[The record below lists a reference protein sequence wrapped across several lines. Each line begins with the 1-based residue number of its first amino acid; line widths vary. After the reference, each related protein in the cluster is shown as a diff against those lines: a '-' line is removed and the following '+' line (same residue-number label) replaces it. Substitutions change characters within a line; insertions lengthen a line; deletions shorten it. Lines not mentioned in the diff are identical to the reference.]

1 MLLSLRQEF
10 QNRVI
15 EAEDDAAVRH
25 LAKCFGHVYA
35 AAIIGAGS
43 GTLPWPAKTIRKCV
57 ERCYRDARCEL
68 NTETDVL
75 RQGMTVLREKI
86 RTLPRATGCG
96 LESAEGFRAGG
107 MSKRTTIRA
116 EAFKGW
122 FPDVR
127 QPNLVLKF
135 LRSKNVLP
143 SRPTPK
149 PGTAIVW
156 AESQPEWPDGSR
168 RRSIVID
175 ERPGQFKI

>member
-1 MLLSLRQEF
+1 
-10 QNRVI
+10 
-15 EAEDDAAVRH
+15 
-25 LAKCFGHVYA
+25 
-35 AAIIGAGS
+35 
-43 GTLPWPAKTIRKCV
+43 
-57 ERCYRDARCEL
+57 
-68 NTETDVL
+68 
-75 RQGMTVLREKI
+75 
-86 RTLPRATGCG
+86 
-96 LESAEGFRAGG
+96 